1 MRGIGGTVVQERF
14 YLSLNQLFV
23 YIILQTN
30 AVQASSFRVSDS
42 YSVKILQQF
51 GLHSLFGQE
60 NLT

>member
-1 MRGIGGTVVQERF
+1 MRGIGGKVVQERF

-23 YIILQTN
+23 YIILPTN
-30 AVQASSFRVSDS
+30 AVQASSFRISGS